1 MFAELCLVS
10 TGTGRIGKC
19 NMAKILIIDD
29 SVELNQLIQ
38 TRLEADRHRVV
49 TAKDGKEGLEK
60 VESEKPDLIILD
72 VKMPEMDG
80 FEVCRILKNDSR
92 YNKIP
97 IIFLS
102 AMAQQDDFK
111 TGKEVGA
118 DAYVVKP
125 YEPTILLAKI
135 ESLLKK

>member
-1 MFAELCLVS
+1 MS
-10 TGTGRIGKC
+10 
-19 NMAKILIIDD
+19 KILIVDD
-29 SVELNQLIQ
+29 EIELNHLIA
-38 TRLEADRHRVV
+38 TRLEADRHQVI
-49 TAKDGKEGLEK
+49 TAFNGKEGLEK
-60 VESEKPDLIILD
+60 VESENPDLIVLD
-72 VKMPEMDG
+72 VSMPEMDG
-80 FEVCRILKNDSR
+80 FEVCRTLKSDDR

-102 AMAQQDDFK
+102 AMAGGDDFK
-111 TGKEVGA
+111 AGNEIGA